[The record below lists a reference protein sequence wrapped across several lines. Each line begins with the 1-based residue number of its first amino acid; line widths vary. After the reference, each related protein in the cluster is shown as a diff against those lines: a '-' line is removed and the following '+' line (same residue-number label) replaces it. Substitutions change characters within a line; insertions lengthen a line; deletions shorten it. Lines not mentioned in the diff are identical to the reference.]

1 MAETAPGIAPTTVP
15 NTAPEGRLGP
25 DFRPLYTQVRDLIV
39 GRVTDGTWKAG
50 ELLPSEMRL
59 AVEFGVSQ
67 GTVRKALDELE
78 AQNLIVRRQGK
89 GTFIATHS
97 PQRALFHFF
106 HLVADDGERQLPIS
120 HGIELS
126 RGRATREEER
136 RLDLAAGA
144 RVVRI
149 ERVRDFDGRPV
160 IKELIVIGAA
170 AFPKFGRAG
179 DLPNTLYT
187 LYEERYGVIIH
198 RAVEHLRAVAA
209 TADDARD
216 LDVAKGAPLLEIDR
230 LALSPDGRPVEWRV
244 SRCDTEN
251 HRYLSNLE

>member
-1 MAETAPGIAPTTVP
+1 MAETVP
-15 NTAPEGRLGP
+15 DTSSDGRPGP
-25 DFRPLYTQVRDLIV
+25 DFRPLYTQVRELIV

-59 AVEFGVSQ
+59 ADEFGVSQ
-67 GTVRKALDELE
+67 GTVRKALDDLE
-78 AQNLIVRRQGK
+78 AQNLIVRQQGK
-89 GTFIATHS
+89 GTFIAHHS

-106 HLVADDGERQLPIS
+106 HLVDEDGERQLPTS
-120 HGIELS
+120 HDIAVA
-126 RGRATREEER
+126 RGRATREEEK

-160 IKELIVIGAA
+160 IMESIVVGAG
-170 AFPKFGRAG
+170 AFPNLGRSGA
-179 DLPNTLYT
+179 LPNTLYS

-209 TADDARD
+209 TAQDARH
-216 LDVAKGAPLLEIDR
+216 LDVEEGTPLLEVDR
-230 LALSPDGRPVEWRV
+230 LAVSPDGRPVEWRL
-244 SRCDTEN
+244 SRCDTRD